1 MIRQMTI
8 EDYEEVY
15 ELWCKIQG
23 FALRSI
29 DDSKEGITRFLERNK
44 GNSVVAVLDDKIVG
58 TILCGHD
65 GRQAAFYHVCV
76 DQEYRMRGIGK
87 SMAVRAIQE
96 LQKDGISKVSLRAF
110 VTNNGGNA
118 FWNEMGW
125 TKRSDMNSYEF
136 VLNEKNITSFVK

>member
-110 VTNNGGNA
+110 VSNNGGNA